1 MNPSVPASSF
11 VDYVL
16 PVDEVEKPLGSLKQL
31 AFSRNVLVLE
41 ISGPDVTDLTLVDL
55 PGIIQNVGSEDRG
68 NIGLVEDLVKS
79 YISKDCLVLLVLT
92 MKGESSSC
100 EPVEHEG

>member
-1 MNPSVPASSF
+1 M
-11 VDYVL
+11 
-16 PVDEVEKPLGSLKQL
+16 DEVEKPLGSLKQL
-31 AFSRNVLVLE
+31 AFSRNVIVLE